1 MDVRELVL
9 GAGSVVAGAI
19 ASVTGFGVG
28 SILTPLFAMRV
39 ELPVA
44 VAAVSIPHLLAT
56 AQRFWMVR
64 RLVDGR
70 VLLGFGV
77 TSAIGGLAGAF
88 LLRQFTGEALE
99 RVFGGVVTL
108 GGVAELTGWMR
119 RVHWNRAAA
128 WIAGA
133 VSGMLGGLVGN
144 QGSVRTAALL
154 GFHIPR
160 ESFVAT
166 ATAIALF
173 VDGARVPVYLAG
185 EWDSIVAL
193 RGPIAIASLA
203 ALVGTVA
210 GVRLLRRLPEVQ
222 FRRFV
227 AVMLIAIG
235 VYFLLR

>member
-1 MDVRELVL
+1 MDVWQLVL
-9 GAGSVVAGAI
+9 GGGGIVAGAI

-56 AQRFWMVR
+56 AQRFWLVR
-64 RLVDGR
+64 RLVDR
-70 VLLGFGV
+70 RILLGFGV
-77 TSAIGGLAGAF
+77 MSAMGGLAGAF
-88 LLRQFTGEALE
+88 LLRQFSSEALE
-99 RVFGGVVTL
+99 KVFGAVVTL

-119 RVHWNRAAA
+119 RVQWNRAAA

-173 VDGARVPVYLAG
+173 VDGARVPVYLAS

-193 RGPIAIASLA
+193 RGSIAIASVA
-203 ALVGTVA
+203 ALIGTVL
-210 GVRLLRRLPEVQ
+210 GVRLLRRLPEAQ

-227 AVMLIAIG
+227 SVMLIVIG
-235 VYFLLR
+235 VYFMLR